1 MVNNEHENNEEEL
14 EEITDENTETAAEKH
29 DDEISLEDIED
40 AEENKLKSLR
50 NKLKQ
55 AEEDKRTALEELATV
70 KADFLN
76 ARKRLEEDSKRMVE
90 RKTIRHM
97 EALLPLADSFHMAM
111 TNKEVWEQADENWRK
126 GIEGINS
133 QLLQIL
139 KDNGV
144 VPVDPSG
151 ESFDPARH
159 EAIGT
164 TEVEEDQIDTVVM
177 VMQQG
182 YEMTLGDKTEL
193 IRPARVTTGIA
204 KQS

>member
-1 MVNNEHENNEEEL
+1 MAQKDIEDNEEFED
-14 EEITDENTETAAEKH
+14 ITDELTDTTEP
-29 DDEISLEDIED
+29 DLEEIED
-40 AEENKLKSLR
+40 AEENKLKKLR
-50 NKLKQ
+50 DKLKQ
-55 AEEDKRTALEELATV
+55 AEVDRRAALEELATV

-111 TNKEVWEQADENWRK
+111 ANPEVWEKADENWRK
-126 GIEGINS
+126 GVEGINS

-144 VPVDPSG
+144 TPVDPTG
-151 ESFDPARH
+151 EVFDPARH

-164 TEVEEDQIDTVVM
+164 TPTSADKVDTVVM

-182 YEMTLGDKTEL
+182 YEMTMGDKTEL
-193 IRPARVTTGIA
+193 IRPARVTTGVEE
-204 KQS
+204 

>member
-1 MVNNEHENNEEEL
+1 MVNNDNENNEEF
-14 EEITDENTETAAEKH
+14 EEITDELTDTTEPE
-29 DDEISLEDIED
+29 LEDIED
-40 AEENKLKSLR
+40 AEANKLKKVKD
-50 NKLKQ
+50 KLKT
-55 AEEDKRTALEELATV
+55 AEEDKRAALEELATV

-76 ARKRLEEDSKRMVE
+76 ARKRLEDDSKRVIE

-97 EALLPLADSFHMAM
+97 ESLLPLADSFHMAM
-111 TNKEVWEQADENWRK
+111 ANTEVWEKADENWRK

-144 VPVDPSG
+144 TPVDPTG
-151 ESFDPARH
+151 ETFDPARH

-164 TEVEEDQIDTVVM
+164 TEVEDEKEVDTVVM

-193 IRPARVTTGIA
+193 IRPARVTTGVA
-204 KQS
+204 KS

>member
-1 MVNNEHENNEEEL
+1 MMNNNNDNHEEL
-14 EEITDENTETAAEKH
+14 EDIIEDTTTAAEEP
-29 DDEISLEDIED
+29 EIEDIED
-40 AEENKLKSLR
+40 LEAGKLKKIKD
-50 NKLKQ
+50 KLKQ
-55 AEEDKRTALEELATV
+55 AEEDKRSALEELATV
-70 KADFLN
+70 RADFLN
-76 ARKRLEEDSKRMVE
+76 ARKRLEEDSKRTIE

-111 TNKEVWEQADENWRK
+111 ANREVWESADAKWRK
-126 GIEGINS
+126 GVEGINL

-144 VPVDPSG
+144 QPIDPTG
-151 ESFDPARH
+151 DVFDPAKH

-164 TEVEEDQIDTVVM
+164 TPVEAELVDTVVL

-193 IRPARVTTGIA
+193 IRPARVTTGTLETNE
-204 KQS
+204 

>member
-1 MVNNEHENNEEEL
+1 MAQNDIENNEEFED
-14 EEITDENTETAAEKH
+14 ITDELTDTTEP
-29 DDEISLEDIED
+29 DLEEIED
-40 AEENKLKSLR
+40 AEENKLKKLR
-50 NKLKQ
+50 DKLKQ
-55 AEEDKRTALEELATV
+55 AEVDRRAALEELATV

-111 TNKEVWEQADENWRK
+111 ANPEVWEKADENWRK
-126 GIEGINS
+126 GVEGINS

-144 VPVDPSG
+144 TPVDPTG
-151 ESFDPARH
+151 EVFDPARH

-164 TEVEEDQIDTVVM
+164 TPTSADKVDTVVM

-182 YEMTLGDKTEL
+182 YEMTMGDKTEL
-193 IRPARVTTGIA
+193 IRPARVTTGVEE
-204 KQS
+204 

>member
-1 MVNNEHENNEEEL
+1 MVNNDNENNEEF
-14 EEITDENTETAAEKH
+14 EEITDELTDTTEPE
-29 DDEISLEDIED
+29 LEEIED
-40 AEENKLKSLR
+40 LEAGKLQTVKKKLKT
-50 NKLKQ
+50 
-55 AEEDKRTALEELATV
+55 AEEDKRVVLEELAAV

-76 ARKRLEEDSKRMVE
+76 ARKRLEDDSKRVIA

-97 EALLPLADSFHMAM
+97 ESLLPLADSFHMAM
-111 TNKEVWEQADENWRK
+111 ANKDVWEKADENWRR

-144 VPVDPSG
+144 TPVDPTG
-151 ESFDPARH
+151 ETFDPARH

-164 TEVEEDQIDTVVM
+164 TEVDEEQIDKVVM

-182 YEMTLGDKTEL
+182 YEMTLRDKTEL
-193 IRPARVTTGIA
+193 IRPARVTTGVA
-204 KQS
+204 KQN

>member
-1 MVNNEHENNEEEL
+1 MVNNDNQNNEEVI
-14 EEITDENTETAAEKH
+14 EEITDEDTVTAAE
-29 DDEISLEDIED
+29 EPELEEIED
-40 AEENKLKSLR
+40 AEEHKLKKLR
-50 NKLKQ
+50 DKLKL
-55 AEEDKRTALEELATV
+55 AEEDKRAALEELASV

-97 EALLPLADSFHMAM
+97 ESLLPLADSFHMAM
-111 TNKEVWEQADENWRK
+111 ANTEVWEKADENWRK
-126 GIEGINS
+126 GVEGINS

-144 VPVDPSG
+144 TPVDPTG
-151 ESFDPARH
+151 EQFDPAKH

-164 TEVEEDQIDTVVM
+164 TPVEADQIDTVVM

-182 YEMTLGDKTEL
+182 YEMSMADKTEL
-193 IRPARVTTGIA
+193 IRPARVTTGVA
-204 KQS
+204 EDD

>member
-1 MVNNEHENNEEEL
+1 MNNNNDNHEEL
-14 EEITDENTETAAEKH
+14 EDIIEDTTTAAEEP
-29 DDEISLEDIED
+29 EIEDIED
-40 AEENKLKSLR
+40 LEAGKLKKIKD
-50 NKLKQ
+50 KLKQ
-55 AEEDKRTALEELATV
+55 AEEDKRSALEELATV
-70 KADFLN
+70 RADFLN
-76 ARKRLEEDSKRMVE
+76 ARKRLEEDSKRTIE

-111 TNKEVWEQADENWRK
+111 ANREVWESADAKWRK
-126 GIEGINS
+126 GVEGINL

-144 VPVDPSG
+144 QPIDPTG
-151 ESFDPARH
+151 DVFDPAKH

-164 TEVEEDQIDTVVM
+164 TPVEAELVDTVVL

-193 IRPARVTTGIA
+193 IRPARVTTGTLETNE
-204 KQS
+204 

>member
-1 MVNNEHENNEEEL
+1 MAQNEHENNEEFED
-14 EEITDENTETAAEKH
+14 ITDEMIDPTEPSITE
-29 DDEISLEDIED
+29 IED
-40 AEENKLKSLR
+40 LEAGKLK
-50 NKLKQ
+50 KLKDKLKLV
-55 AEEDKRTALEELATV
+55 EEDKRAVLEELATV

-76 ARKRLEEDSKRMVE
+76 ARKRLEEDSKRIVE

-111 TNKEVWEQADENWRK
+111 SNKEVWEKTDEVWRK
-126 GIEGINS
+126 GVEGINT

-144 VPVDPSG
+144 TPVDPTG
-151 ESFDPARH
+151 ETFDPARH

-164 TEVEEDQIDTVVM
+164 TPVAKELVDTVVM

-182 YEMTLGDKTEL
+182 YEMSMADKSEL
-193 IRPARVTTGIA
+193 IRPARVTTGVEEE
-204 KQS
+204 

>member
-1 MVNNEHENNEEEL
+1 MAQNDIENNEEFED
-14 EEITDENTETAAEKH
+14 ITDELTDTTEP
-29 DDEISLEDIED
+29 DLEEIED
-40 AEENKLKSLR
+40 AEENKLKKLR
-50 NKLKQ
+50 DKLKQ
-55 AEEDKRTALEELATV
+55 AEVDRRAALEELATV

-111 TNKEVWEQADENWRK
+111 ANPEVWEKADQNWRK
-126 GIEGINS
+126 GVEGINL

-139 KDNGV
+139 KDNGAT
-144 VPVDPSG
+144 PVDPTG
-151 ESFDPARH
+151 EVFDPARH

-164 TEVEEDQIDTVVM
+164 TPTSADKVDTVVI

-182 YEMTLGDKTEL
+182 YEMTMGDKTEL
-193 IRPARVTTGIA
+193 IRPARVTTGVEE
-204 KQS
+204 

>member
-1 MVNNEHENNEEEL
+1 MVNNDNQNNEEVI
-14 EEITDENTETAAEKH
+14 EEITDEDTVTAAE
-29 DDEISLEDIED
+29 EPELEEIED
-40 AEENKLKSLR
+40 AEENKLKKLR
-50 NKLKQ
+50 DKLKL
-55 AEEDKRTALEELATV
+55 AEEDKRAALEELASV

-97 EALLPLADSFHMAM
+97 ESLLPLADSFHMAM
-111 TNKEVWEQADENWRK
+111 ANTEVWEKADENWRK
-126 GIEGINS
+126 GVEGINS

-144 VPVDPSG
+144 TPVDPTG
-151 ESFDPARH
+151 EQFDPAKH

-164 TEVEEDQIDTVVM
+164 TPVEADQIDTVVM

-182 YEMTLGDKTEL
+182 YEMSMADKTEL
-193 IRPARVTTGIA
+193 IRPARVTTGVA
-204 KQS
+204 EDD

>member
-1 MVNNEHENNEEEL
+1 MVKNDNENNEEF
-14 EEITDENTETAAEKH
+14 EEITDEMTDMTEPSITE
-29 DDEISLEDIED
+29 IED
-40 AEENKLKSLR
+40 LEAGKLQTIKKKLKT
-50 NKLKQ
+50 
-55 AEEDKRTALEELATV
+55 AEEDKRAALEELATV

-76 ARKRLEEDSKRMVE
+76 ARKRLEEDSKRMIE

-97 EALLPLADSFHMAM
+97 ESLLPLADSFHMAM
-111 TNKEVWEQADENWRK
+111 ANREVWEKADENWRK
-126 GIEGINS
+126 GVEGINS

-144 VPVDPSG
+144 TPVDPSG
-151 ESFDPARH
+151 EAFDPARH

-164 TEVEEDQIDTVVM
+164 TEVEGDEIDKVVM

-193 IRPARVTTGIA
+193 IRPARVTTGVA
-204 KQS
+204 KEN

>member
-1 MVNNEHENNEEEL
+1 MAQNDIENNEEFED
-14 EEITDENTETAAEKH
+14 ITDELTDTTEP
-29 DDEISLEDIED
+29 DLEEIED
-40 AEENKLKSLR
+40 AEENKLKKLR
-50 NKLKQ
+50 DKLKQ
-55 AEEDKRTALEELATV
+55 AEVDRRAALEELATV

-111 TNKEVWEQADENWRK
+111 ANPEVWEKADQNWRK
-126 GIEGINS
+126 GVEGINS

-144 VPVDPSG
+144 TPVDPTG
-151 ESFDPARH
+151 EVFDPARH

-164 TEVEEDQIDTVVM
+164 TPTSADKVDTVVM

-182 YEMTLGDKTEL
+182 YEMTMGDKTEL
-193 IRPARVTTGIA
+193 IRPARVTTGVEE
-204 KQS
+204 

>member
-1 MVNNEHENNEEEL
+1 
-14 EEITDENTETAAEKH
+14 
-29 DDEISLEDIED
+29 
-40 AEENKLKSLR
+40 
-50 NKLKQ
+50 
-55 AEEDKRTALEELATV
+55 
-70 KADFLN
+70 
-76 ARKRLEEDSKRMVE
+76 
-90 RKTIRHM
+90 M

-111 TNKEVWEQADENWRK
+111 ANKAVWEQADENWRK

-151 ESFDPARH
+151 EAFDPARH

-164 TEVEEDQIDTVVM
+164 TEVEDNEIDKVVM

-193 IRPARVTTGIA
+193 IRPARVTTGV
-204 KQS
+204 KKEK